1 MAVTGII
8 CEYNPFHKGHAKQI
22 RYLKDRGDTV
32 VCLMSGDYV
41 QRGEPALLDKSLRAK
56 AALEAGADLVL
67 ELPVQVSLSSAE
79 GFAAGGV
86 GILSILCD
94 TLCFGAEHPE
104 DTDFFATAEALL
116 SNRFTFFLRE
126 ELAAGVSFPR
136 ARQAALERMGVASG
150 LLVSPNDILG
160 VEYAKAILA
169 GGKRMKLEPIFRGG
183 DYHADVAD
191 RSDPSATSLRKLFR
205 EGGDW
210 TPYVPNPEIF
220 RGAALHTLEAGERAV
235 LAKLRSMDEAE
246 FEALPYGSEGLWR
259 KFQTACERERTIEDI
274 LEAAKSKRY
283 TRTRLNRMLLC
294 AFLGLT
300 DRDMKQA
307 APYVRL
313 LGLSQ
318 AGGRVLRG
326 RKNSFIVNAGERK
339 RCPYEERERKFSA
352 LYGLFALDATEGPV
366 RRGQVVFPSG
376 FPSVQGQKDVL

>member
-1 MAVTGII
+1 MAVTGIL

-86 GILSILCD
+86 GILSALCD
-94 TLCFGAEHPE
+94 TLCFGAEHPKA
-104 DTDFFATAEALL
+104 TDFFATAEALL
-116 SNRFTFFLRE
+116 SNRFSFFLRE

-136 ARQAALERMGVASG
+136 ARQAALERMGMESG

-220 RGAALHTLEAGERAV
+220 RGAGLHTLEAGERAV

-259 KFQTACERERTIEDI
+259 KFRTACEQERTIEDI
-274 LEAAKSKRY
+274 LEATKSKRY

-313 LGLSQ
+313 LGLSE
-318 AGGRVLRG
+318 AGGRVLRA

>member
-56 AALEAGADLVL
+56 AALETGADLVL

-86 GILSILCD
+86 GILSDLCD
-94 TLCFGAEHPE
+94 TLCFGAEHPKAA
-104 DTDFFATAEALL
+104 DFFATAEALL
-116 SNRFTFFLRE
+116 SSRFSFFLRE
-126 ELAAGVSFPR
+126 SLAAGVSFPR
-136 ARQAALERMGVASG
+136 ARQTALERMGIEST

-169 GGKRMKLEPIFRGG
+169 GGHRMKLDPIFRGG
-183 DYHADVAD
+183 DYHAELAD
-191 RSDPSATSLRKLFR
+191 SENPSATALRKLFR

-210 TPYVPNPEIF
+210 TPYVPEPEIF
-220 RGAALHTLEAGERAV
+220 QGAAVHTLEAGERAV
-235 LAKLRSMDEAE
+235 LGKLRSMDEAE

-259 KFQTACERERTIEDI
+259 KFRTACEQERTMEDI
-274 LEAAKSKRY
+274 LEATKSKRY

-300 DRDMKQA
+300 DRDMRQA

-313 LGLSQ
+313 LGLSE
-318 AGGRVLRG
+318 AGGKLLRE
-326 RKNSFIVNAGERK
+326 RKNGFIVNAGERK
-339 RCPYEERERKFSA
+339 RCPYEERERKFAA
-352 LYGLFALDATEGPV
+352 LYGLFALDAPEEPV
-366 RRGQVVFPSG
+366 RPGRVVFPG
-376 FPSVQGQKDVL
+376 DFPSVQEQKDVL

>member
-1 MAVTGII
+1 MAVTGIL

-94 TLCFGAEHPE
+94 TLCFGAEHPKA
-104 DTDFFATAEALL
+104 TDFFATAEALL
-116 SNRFTFFLRE
+116 SNRFSFFLRE

-136 ARQAALERMGVASG
+136 ARQAALERMGMESG

-160 VEYAKAILA
+160 VEYAKAVLA

-183 DYHADVAD
+183 DYHADAAD
-191 RSDPSATSLRKLFR
+191 PEDPSATALRKLFR

-220 RGAALHTLEAGERAV
+220 CGAALHTLEAGERAV

-259 KFQTACERERTIEDI
+259 KFQTACEQERTIEDI
-274 LEAAKSKRY
+274 LEATKSKRY

-313 LGLSQ
+313 LGLSEE
-318 AGGRVLRG
+318 GGRLLRE

-339 RCPYEERERKFSA
+339 RCPYEERERKLSA
-352 LYGLFALDATEGPV
+352 LYGLFALDAPEEPV
-366 RRGQVVFPSG
+366 RPGRVVFPGG

>member
-1 MAVTGII
+1 MSDERRLCPAGRTGAA
-8 CEYNPFHKGHAKQI
+8 GQ
-22 RYLKDRGDTV
+22 
-32 VCLMSGDYV
+32 
-41 QRGEPALLDKSLRAK
+41 SLRAK

-94 TLCFGAEHPE
+94 TLCFGAEHPKA
-104 DTDFFATAEALL
+104 TDFFATAEALL
-116 SNRFTFFLRE
+116 SNRFSFFLRE

-136 ARQAALERMGVASG
+136 ARQAALDRMGVESG
-150 LLVSPNDILG
+150 LLVSPKDILG

-259 KFQTACERERTIEDI
+259 KFRTACEQERTIEDI
-274 LEAAKSKRY
+274 LEATKSKRY

-313 LGLSQ
+313 LGLSEAGAGCCGRGKTASSSTPGSGSAAPTKNGSESFPLSTASLPWMPRRGRS
-318 AGGRVLRG
+318 AGGRW
-326 RKNSFIVNAGERK
+326 SFPA
-339 RCPYEERERKFSA
+339 
-352 LYGLFALDATEGPV
+352 
-366 RRGQVVFPSG
+366 VFPLYRN
-376 FPSVQGQKDVL
+376 KKMCYNDTIL

>member
-1 MAVTGII
+1 MAVTGIL

-86 GILSILCD
+86 GTLSILCD
-94 TLCFGAEHPE
+94 TLCFGAEHPKA
-104 DTDFFATAEALL
+104 TDFFATAEALL
-116 SNRFTFFLRE
+116 SNRFSFFLRE

-136 ARQAALERMGVASG
+136 ARQAALDRMGVESG

-191 RSDPSATSLRKLFR
+191 RKLFR

-259 KFQTACERERTIEDI
+259 KFRTACEQERTIEDI
-274 LEAAKSKRY
+274 LEATKSKRY

-313 LGLSQ
+313 LGLSE
-318 AGGRVLRG
+318 AGGRVLRA

-376 FPSVQGQKDVL
+376 FPSVQEQKDVL